1 MANVSNTT
9 STTTS
14 TAAVD
19 ELAKTVEG
27 ALVGVIGTMQK
38 IVTESA
44 AERAADRKKVNE
56 VDEKADLANDKANK
70 NAEELKAIISLL
82 DANTK
87 EIVMLHRNDATREV
101 ELKYLKRILNVMIAV
116 VAYMLWWIGHAWSN
130 HARTMHCY
138 NDASIHII
146 CVDEMRVE
154 ERVEK

>member
-101 ELKYLKRILNVMIAV
+101 ELKYLKRILILNVMIAV
-116 VAYMLWWIGHAWSN
+116 VAYMWWIGKA
-130 HARTMHCY
+130 
-138 NDASIHII
+138 
-146 CVDEMRVE
+146 
-154 ERVEK
+154 

>member
-1 MANVSNTT
+1 MVNVSNTT

-44 AERAADRKKVNE
+44 AERAADREKVIE
-56 VDEKADLANDKANK
+56 VDGKADLANDKADK

-101 ELKYLKRILNVMIAV
+101 ELKYFKRILILNVMIAV
-116 VAYMLWWIGHAWSN
+116 VAYMWWIGKA
-130 HARTMHCY
+130 
-138 NDASIHII
+138 
-146 CVDEMRVE
+146 
-154 ERVEK
+154 